1 MQIKTRLTIQFILI
15 VAGILL
21 FSLFFI
27 YFKFKAHI
35 EDEFYIALQSK
46 AAMTAEMIV
55 KNDTPKM
62 QVTSEPTL
70 MTTFREN
77 ILIYDEQNKL
87 VYSFN
92 TILEDIAVMD
102 LNKIRQDGSCRI
114 IHEQFL
120 ALGIAYK
127 NKQGK
132 QFVVIA
138 ESIFNSDELHNLR
151 NILIFDFFLII
162 AIVALGGW
170 FFSRQALAPVERI
183 MQQMDAIRPTDLSQ
197 RLPILRKDELSHLIE
212 AINSLLHRIEMA
224 FDSQKRFIS
233 NVSHELKNPLTVIS
247 AQLEVAL
254 QKERS
259 ETEYQKTITSVL
271 EDTKE
276 LSEISDKLLQLAKLN
291 SEHGAIAFE
300 RVRLDEIIWQTK
312 TTVLKNHADYKI
324 AFEVLQLP
332 EDESELYVQAN
343 EALLRTALLNLIEN
357 GCKFSPDKR
366 VKITLNYDSV
376 LLVEIQDQGVG
387 ISEIDQKRIFEPF
400 YRSEQTKN
408 TRGSGIGLS
417 LVDSI
422 LRLHQIQLEIISQEG
437 KGTTFRLK
445 WS

>member
-15 VAGILL
+15 VAGITL

-35 EDEFYIALQSK
+35 EDEFYEALYSK
-46 AAMTAEMIV
+46 ATMTAEMIV
-55 KNDTPKM
+55 KNDVPKP
-62 QVTSEPTL
+62 QPVTEPTL

-77 ILIYDEQNKL
+77 ILVYDEQNTL

-92 TILEDIAVMD
+92 TIPEDIAVMD
-102 LNKIRQDGSCRI
+102 LNKIRQEGNCRI

-120 ALGIAYK
+120 ALGISYK
-127 NKQGK
+127 NKKGRH
-132 QFVVIA
+132 FVVIA

-183 MQQMDAIRPTDLSQ
+183 MQQMDDIRPTDLSQ
-197 RLPILRKDELSHLIE
+197 RLNILKRDELSHLIE
-212 AINSLLHRIEMA
+212 TINSLLQRIEMA
-224 FDSQKRFIS
+224 FDAQKRFIS

-247 AQLEVAL
+247 TQLEVSL
-254 QKERS
+254 QKERK
-259 ETEYQKTITSVL
+259 TAEYQKIISSVL
-271 EDTKE
+271 DDTKE
-276 LSEISDKLLQLAKLN
+276 LSEISDKLLELAKLN
-291 SEHGAIAFE
+291 SERGAIVFE

-312 TTVLKNHADYKI
+312 TTVLKNHSDYKI
-324 AFEVLQLP
+324 TFEVLQLP
-332 EDESELYVQAN
+332 EDETDLYVQAN

-357 GCKFSPDKR
+357 GCKFSPDKH
-366 VKITLNYDSV
+366 VKITLNYDKA
-376 LLVEIQDQGVG
+376 LQVEIQDQGVG
-387 ISEIDQKRIFEPF
+387 ISEEDKKRIFEPF

-422 LRLHQIQLEIISQEG
+422 LRLHHIQLEVVSQEK

-445 WS
+445 W

>member
-1 MQIKTRLTIQFILI
+1 
-15 VAGILL
+15 
-21 FSLFFI
+21 
-27 YFKFKAHI
+27 
-35 EDEFYIALQSK
+35 
-46 AAMTAEMIV
+46 
-55 KNDTPKM
+55 
-62 QVTSEPTL
+62 
-70 MTTFREN
+70 
-77 ILIYDEQNKL
+77 
-87 VYSFN
+87 
-92 TILEDIAVMD
+92 
-102 LNKIRQDGSCRI
+102 LN
-114 IHEQFL
+114 
-120 ALGIAYK
+120 
-127 NKQGK
+127 
-132 QFVVIA
+132 
-138 ESIFNSDELHNLR
+138 NLR

-183 MQQMDAIRPTDLSQ
+183 MQQMDDIRPTDLSQ
-197 RLPILRKDELSHLIE
+197 RLTILRKDELSHLIE
-212 AINSLLHRIEMA
+212 AINSLLQRIEMA

-233 NVSHELKNPLTVIS
+233 NVSHELKNPLTVMS

-312 TTVLKNHADYKI
+312 TTVLKNHTDYKI
-324 AFEVLQLP
+324 TFEVLQLP
-332 EDESELYVQAN
+332 DDENELYVQAN

-366 VKITLNYDSV
+366 VKITLNYDKA

-387 ISEIDQKRIFEPF
+387 ISEADKKRIFEPF

-422 LRLHQIQLEIISQEG
+422 LRLHHIQLEVVSQQG

-445 WS
+445 W